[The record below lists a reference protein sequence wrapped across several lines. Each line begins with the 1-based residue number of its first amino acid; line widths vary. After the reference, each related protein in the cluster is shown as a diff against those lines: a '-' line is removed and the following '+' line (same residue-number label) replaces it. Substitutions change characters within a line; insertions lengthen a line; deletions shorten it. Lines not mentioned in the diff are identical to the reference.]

1 MPGIIEKADALAPGE
16 GVAEVGDCLQ
26 HAGFIGIHHEVHGE
40 DCAVKGVCD
49 IGRIVPRR
57 TQG

>member
-26 HAGFIGIHHEVHGE
+26 HA
-40 DCAVKGVCD
+40 DN
-49 IGRIVPRR
+49 IVVILC
-57 TQG
+57 G